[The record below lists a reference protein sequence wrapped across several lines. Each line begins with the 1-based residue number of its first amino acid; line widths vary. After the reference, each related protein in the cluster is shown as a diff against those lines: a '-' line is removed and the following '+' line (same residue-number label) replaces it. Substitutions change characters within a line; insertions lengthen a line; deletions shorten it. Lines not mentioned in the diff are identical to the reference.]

1 MTRDT
6 SSKQK
11 NARESGQEYRGK
23 EHQLEQ
29 RPQRQGRRRPAAD
42 RQTLA
47 SGAYVRREKGD
58 QQHRQARRGD
68 GGDRWDQE
76 SHCPKYFQHAR
87 GAHHKVRTGK
97 NTRNHRDEISPPLS
111 LVSRCR

>member
-47 SGAYVRREKGD
+47 SGACVRREKGD

-68 GGDRWDQE
+68 GAIAGIKSLIAPSISNTPVALTIR
-76 SHCPKYFQHAR
+76 SGR
-87 GAHHKVRTGK
+87 GKTPGTIA
-97 NTRNHRDEISPPLS
+97 TRSALRFPQ
-111 LVSRCR
+111 